1 MMRLRNRIEVNL
13 YTNAIETIP
22 ETDYDVLTILFVLP
36 TCRNPPNSE
45 ILRLLSIPLACMDA
59 SLG

>member
-1 MMRLRNRIEVNL
+1 VNL

-22 ETDYDVLTILFVLP
+22 KTDYDVLTILFVLP
-36 TCRNPPNSE
+36 PCRNPPTSE
-45 ILRLLSIPLACMDA
+45 ILRLLSIPVACMDA